1 MINRLKPYLR
11 YVIVTATLLFV
22 GKSFWTHWQDVVK
35 IQINASGWGFF
46 AIAFVVTCISFVW
59 AGWVW
64 LLILKEFQQK
74 ANIFWALRIFLIT
87 NLGKYLPGNIWQF
100 YGRIISS
107 IDVGI
112 SPSAAII
119 SVLLE
124 PLLMAAD
131 GLLLAVLGSS
141 LENRWLVGLGLVCIL
156 IAIHPRILN
165 KVLQRLAKTKLSKK
179 SLRKTHELVT
189 DNSPLESRDNFS
201 DRLSGIGDTEWQK
214 TTIEITRYPLLPLLG
229 EMGFIVLR
237 GSGFLLTVYALTPVS
252 WVDIPQLLSA
262 FSFAY
267 VLGLV
272 VPGAPGGLG
281 VFEAT
286 AIALLSHRF
295 APAVLISAVAF
306 YRVISILAEVSGA
319 GVGWISKPEKSSVK
333 NID

>member
-1 MINRLKPYLR
+1 MLDRLKPYLR

-22 GKSFWTHWQDVVK
+22 GKSFWSHWQDVVK
-35 IQINASGWGFF
+35 IQINPSGWGLF
-46 AIAFVVTCISFVW
+46 AIAFVVTCFSFIW

-64 LLILKEFQQK
+64 LLILNEFQQK
-74 ANIFWALRIFLIT
+74 ANLFWALQIFLIT

-112 SPSAAII
+112 SPSVAII

-141 LENRWLVGLGLVCIL
+141 LENRLLVGLGLVGIL

-165 KVLQRLAKTKLSKK
+165 KVLQRFAKSKLSKK
-179 SLRKTHELVT
+179 ALTRRRELVT
-189 DNSPLESRDNFS
+189 DNSPLESGDNLS
-201 DRLSGIGDTEWQK
+201 DKLSPIDDTEWDK

-237 GSGFLLTVYALTPVS
+237 GSGFLLTLYALTPVS
-252 WVDIPQLLSA
+252 LVDIPQLLSG

-281 VFEAT
+281 VFEAS

-295 APAVLISAVAF
+295 APGVLISAVAF
-306 YRVISILAEVSGA
+306 YRVISILAEVTGA
-319 GVGWISKPEKSSVK
+319 GVAWMTKPQKLSVK
-333 NID
+333 NLD